1 MKAKLKKADPYNND
15 NDKYSVSFTDLAGE
29 DKYSVSFT
37 DLAGEDNYSVASQ
50 TWQVR
55 TSTLLGPQ
63 T

>member
-37 DLAGEDNYSVASQ
+37 DLAGEDKYSVSFTDLA
-50 TWQVR
+50 
-55 TSTLLGPQ
+55 G
-63 T
+63 